1 MTDYVTPTT
10 WEQCAAHVEAGG
22 VVEIEDAP
30 GVWINDRAATTIYRG
45 RCGTPDDG
53 WAPRRLVPIESA
65 AAPVTGDDLRER
77 IARAIWEDDER
88 VKRDQLND
96 WRAEPLTDHEVYLRN
111 ADAVL
116 AVLSPQPAPSPV
128 PPWPGDDDWCGA
140 VLNDLN
146 SIIHQ
151 HCGSD
156 GSDDAHCDWVNDL
169 ANEVVRYFQRP
180 DVLPAPPPV
189 PSWPD
194 GVLRDAANRLRWIAN
209 SGYIEDPGIKR
220 IIRSWVDELDA
231 TPVPP
236 WPGAVL
242 SGLVDEDGV
251 PTWLAQAG
259 QVRGEQVRRRSDLVW
274 VNNDQMVA
282 FPDTVWVE
290 VRAPRAV
297 PVPETERVPWWEAVG
312 RELVDGLMG
321 VENAMICEVGRE
333 GDRVYV
339 CGYEDPDNPDEDD
352 RGDWKRNYWFGRDGF
367 DGTVEVRKD
376 GDR

>member
-1 MTDYVTPTT
+1 MTNYVTPQT

-45 RCGTPDDG
+45 RCGTPDDS
-53 WAPRRLVPIESA
+53 WVPRRLVPIESA

-128 PPWPGDDDWCGA
+128 PPWPG
-140 VLNDLN
+140 
-146 SIIHQ
+146 
-151 HCGSD
+151 
-156 GSDDAHCDWVNDL
+156 
-169 ANEVVRYFQRP
+169 
-180 DVLPAPPPV
+180 
-189 PSWPD
+189 
-194 GVLRDAANRLRWIAN
+194 
-209 SGYIEDPGIKR
+209 
-220 IIRSWVDELDA
+220 
-231 TPVPP
+231 
-236 WPGAVL
+236 AVL
-242 SGLVDEDGV
+242 SGLVDEDGE

-297 PVPETERVPWWEAVG
+297 AEPATERVPWWEAVG
-312 RELVDGLMG
+312 REVTDQDGERVPIEHVQCG
-321 VENAMICEVGRE
+321 DGAGPSVTAYNAAERR
-333 GDRVYV
+333 DTRLLRVPIPV
-339 CGYEDPDNPDEDD
+339 
-352 RGDWKRNYWFGRDGF
+352 RG
-367 DGTVEVRKD
+367 DGTVEVLKD

>member
-1 MTDYVTPTT
+1 MTNYVTPQT

-53 WAPRRLVPIESA
+53 WAPRRLVPIKSA

-128 PPWPGDDDWCGA
+128 PPWPG
-140 VLNDLN
+140 
-146 SIIHQ
+146 
-151 HCGSD
+151 
-156 GSDDAHCDWVNDL
+156 
-169 ANEVVRYFQRP
+169 
-180 DVLPAPPPV
+180 
-189 PSWPD
+189 
-194 GVLRDAANRLRWIAN
+194 
-209 SGYIEDPGIKR
+209 
-220 IIRSWVDELDA
+220 
-231 TPVPP
+231 
-236 WPGAVL
+236 AVL
-242 SGLVDEDGV
+242 SGCVDEDGV

-259 QVRGEQVRRRSDLVW
+259 QVRGEQVRLMAGSEMWMTCSRGWSAIR
-274 VNNDQMVA
+274 
-282 FPDTVWVE
+282 WVE

-297 PVPETERVPWWEAVG
+297 AEPETERVPWWAAVG
-312 RELVDGLMG
+312 RWTTGDELI
-321 VENAMICEVGRE
+321 VEVARTSVVPVVTVEGGGRV
-333 GDRVYV
+333 RVA
-339 CGYEDPDNPDEDD
+339 P
-352 RGDWKRNYWFGRDGF
+352 
-367 DGTVEVRKD
+367 DGTVEVLARD
-376 GDR
+376 GDQ